1 MKVVVLA
8 GGFGTRLSEY
18 TTTIPKPMVA
28 IGGKPILEH
37 IMDIYSKYSHNE
49 FYIALG
55 YKSELIK
62 EYFYNYKI
70 LRSDFKINLKTG
82 YIFPYK
88 DYSKDWTVN
97 LINTGQNSMTGGRL
111 LRLKPYL
118 DETFFFTYGD
128 AVSDLNIHE
137 LLRFH
142 KAKKKLVT
150 ITAVRPP
157 ARFGQL
163 NINNSD
169 IVTSFEEKPQLKQGW
184 INGGYFVIEPEFLN
198 YIENDQSILEK
209 TPLELAAKKGELA
222 AFKHDG
228 FWQCMDTKRDKDNL
242 ENLIKNKQVPWLK

>member
-8 GGFGTRLSEY
+8 GGYGTRLSEY

-82 YIFPYK
+82 YIFPYR

-97 LINTGQNSMTGGRL
+97 LIQ
-111 LRLKPYL
+111 
-118 DETFFFTYGD
+118 
-128 AVSDLNIHE
+128 
-137 LLRFH
+137 
-142 KAKKKLVT
+142 
-150 ITAVRPP
+150 
-157 ARFGQL
+157 
-163 NINNSD
+163 
-169 IVTSFEEKPQLKQGW
+169 
-184 INGGYFVIEPEFLN
+184 
-198 YIENDQSILEK
+198 
-209 TPLELAAKKGELA
+209 
-222 AFKHDG
+222 
-228 FWQCMDTKRDKDNL
+228 
-242 ENLIKNKQVPWLK
+242 